1 MDPLSFADR
10 LDADFRKSCA
20 TLDRD
25 DPWFASLDVSVGGKP
40 RSYRIGKD
48 RFPEQRILDWRHPLA
63 RLYYEQTPGEDFELD
78 DVSSRGFVEMTGI
91 VEDAAAI
98 TAQGRALRRVDL
110 RSRDGKYAIVA
121 NDLGFELEGA
131 RRPRGPEIGLPDVLA
146 LLTPQ
151 QYRLITANRGNP
163 LMIQGRA
170 GSGKTTVALH
180 RVAWLTY
187 ADEDSSEAPVDP
199 SKVLIVM
206 FNKALSMFVKST
218 LKPLKLEAATLD
230 TFHGW
235 ALGEIRRAYK
245 GDVQPDVG
253 ERAGKDVALAL
264 KKQVGILR
272 AIDAFVI
279 AQTRALDKWLADK
292 LAPYKAS
299 VWLEKFRAS
308 SAPVLRRLGGLR
320 TEARAA
326 RDAARGVEQKRL
338 TQVHLVLEAAVT
350 RMSLY
355 KDELLKLL
363 TDGELLSNHLTAK
376 PGELAKLAE
385 YQRSVQGDG
394 ASDRRPGPKVGF
406 EDLALLLRLIEVK
419 NGGFPNKLRDDD
431 VRVYDHLVVDE
442 AQDFGAVELA
452 VLFGAVKAR
461 TGVTIVGDLNQKILP
476 EVDFI
481 GWDALAEELGIGGA
495 TVARLEVAHRS
506 TRQIMAIADGIVG
519 DKEGSGRDGAL
530 PTLRLVE
537 TEADKLAAVAEI
549 AGAALLDNPNAHVCV
564 VCPSKSDVHGVVEH
578 LRASMANRGL
588 EVREGHNR
596 EFVFAPGVT
605 VTNYRQVKGLEFDVV
620 IALDVTDKPYPS
632 TTPGRRKLYMVI
644 TRAKDALHFVLAGEP
659 TGLLR
664 AAIDGGLV
672 EVRDEA
678 GVPEVGFTAEDEQP
692 F

>member
-1 MDPLSFADR
+1 MDPVSLAAR
-10 LDADFRKSCA
+10 LDADFRTSCA
-20 TLDRD
+20 ALDRD
-25 DPWFASLDVSVGGKP
+25 EPWFASLDVTVGGKP

-48 RFPEQRILDWRHPLA
+48 RFPDQRILDWRHPLA
-63 RLYYEQTPGEDFELD
+63 RLYYETAPGEAFELD
-78 DVSSRGFVEMTGI
+78 ESAPRGFVEMAGV
-91 VEDAAAI
+91 VEGSAAI
-98 TAQGRALRRVDL
+98 ASQGRALRRVDV
-110 RSRDGKYAIVA
+110 RSRDGKHAIVA

-131 RRPRGPEIGLPDVLA
+131 RRPRGPETGLPDVLA
-146 LLTPQ
+146 LLRPE
-151 QYRLITANRGNP
+151 QYRLITASRANP
-163 LMIQGRA
+163 VIIQGRA

-187 ADEDSSEAPVDP
+187 ADEDSTEAPVDP

-206 FNKALSMFVKST
+206 FNKALSLFVKST
-218 LKPLKLEAATLD
+218 LKPLKLDAATLD

-235 ALGEIRRAYK
+235 ALGEIRRAYR

-253 ERAGKDVALAL
+253 ERAGKDVAVAL

-279 AQTRALDKWLADK
+279 AQTRALDTWLADK
-292 LAPYKAS
+292 LAPYKAAA
-299 VWLEKFRAS
+299 WLDRFRSS
-308 SAPVLRRLGGLR
+308 SAPVLRRLVGLR

-338 TQVHLVLEAAVT
+338 TQVHLVLDAAIT

-363 TDGELLSNHLTAK
+363 TDEALLANHLTAA
-376 PGELAKLAE
+376 PEELAKLAA
-385 YQRSVQGDG
+385 YQRSLQGTG
-394 ASDRRPGPKVGF
+394 ASDRRPGPMVAF

-481 GWDALAEELGIGGA
+481 GWDALAKELGIGGA

-506 TRQIMAIADGIVG
+506 TRQIMAIADGIVR
-519 DKEGSGRDGAL
+519 DKQGAAREGAL

-537 TEADKLAAVAEI
+537 TEAIKIAAAAEI
-549 AGAALLDNPNAHVCV
+549 ARAALLDNPNAHVCV
-564 VCPSKSDVHGVVEH
+564 VCPSKGDVHGIAEQ
-578 LRASMANRGL
+578 LRAAMAPSL
-588 EVREGHNR
+588 AVREGHNR
-596 EFVFAPGVT
+596 DFAFAPGVT
-605 VTNYRQVKGLEFDVV
+605 VTNFRQVKGLEFDVV
-620 IALDVTDKPYPS
+620 IALDVTAKAYPA
-632 TTPGRRKLYMVI
+632 TTQGRRNLYMLI

-659 TGLLR
+659 TALLR
-664 AAIDGGLV
+664 PAIDGGLV
-672 EVRDEA
+672 EVRDES
-678 GVPEVGFTAEDEQP
+678 GVPEVVLTEEDAEP

>member
-1 MDPLSFADR
+1 MDPVSLAGR
-10 LDADFRKSCA
+10 LDADFRTSCA
-20 TLDRD
+20 ALDRD
-25 DPWFASLDVSVGGKP
+25 EPWFASLDVTVGGKP

-63 RLYYEQTPGEDFELD
+63 RLYYETAPGEAFELD
-78 DVSSRGFVEMTGI
+78 EAAPRGFVEMAGV
-91 VEDAAAI
+91 VEGAAAV
-98 TAQGRALRRVDL
+98 TTQGRAVRRVDL

-131 RRPRGPEIGLPDVLA
+131 RRPRGPETGLPDVLA
-146 LLTPQ
+146 LLTPE
-151 QYRLITANRGNP
+151 QYRLITANRANP
-163 LMIQGRA
+163 IIIQGRA

-187 ADEDSSEAPVDP
+187 ADEDSTSAPVDP
-199 SKVLIVM
+199 SKVLVVM
-206 FNKALSMFVKST
+206 FNKALSLFVKNT

-253 ERAGKDVALAL
+253 ERAGKDVAVAL

-279 AQTRALDKWLADK
+279 AQTRALDKWLAEK
-292 LAPYKAS
+292 LAPYKAGA
-299 VWLEKFRAS
+299 WLDKFRSS
-308 SAPVLRRLGGLR
+308 SAPVLRRLVGLR
-320 TEARAA
+320 TEALAA
-326 RDAARGVEQKRL
+326 RDSARGVEQKRL
-338 TQVHLVLEAAVT
+338 TQVHVVLDAAIT

-363 TDGELLSNHLTAK
+363 TDEALLANHLTAT
-376 PGELAKLAE
+376 PDELSKLAE
-385 YQRSVQGDG
+385 YQRSVQRDG
-394 ASDRRPGPKVGF
+394 ASDRRPGPKVAF

-481 GWDALAEELGIGGA
+481 GWDALAKELGIGGA

-519 DKEGSGRDGAL
+519 DKPSGGREGAL

-537 TEADKLAAVAEI
+537 SEKHKLAAAADI
-549 AGAALLDNPNAHVCV
+549 ARAALLDNPNAHVCV
-564 VCPSKSDVHGVVEH
+564 VCPSKADVPSVVDQ
-578 LRASMANRGL
+578 LRASIDRSVA
-588 EVREGHNR
+588 VREGRNR
-596 EFVFAPGVT
+596 DFEFAPGVT

-620 IALDVTDKPYPS
+620 IALDPMAKAYAA
-632 TTPGRRKLYMVI
+632 TTQGRRNLYMVV

-659 TGLLR
+659 TALLR
-664 AAIDGGLV
+664 DAIDGGLV
-672 EVRDEA
+672 EVRDES
-678 GVPEVGFTAEDEQP
+678 GVPEVQLTEDDAQP